1 MGRLVL
7 PRRFVLK
14 RGHLLCKQPAG
25 LPPGANGAGIN
36 PYANSGGGRAQARD
50 VEAPKPVKMPLQPV
64 LLNNS
69 TDDDDEDGVTLW
81 GMHLTNQMA
90 VGVVGG

>member
-1 MGRLVL
+1 MPGGGGKSGGGRL
-7 PRRFVLK
+7 K
-14 RGHLLCKQPAG
+14 AEPAG

-36 PYANSGGGRAQARD
+36 PYANSGGGSKQRDAPD